1 MKELIALAFLLLP
14 LGSCASSTRFVVHV
28 DSFTTPEAESL
39 ASYSIESPR
48 AEEDPLAWKEFSTY
62 VHRAMQAQG
71 WGRARDGEEPDF
83 ELVVDYGISDPE
95 RYEYTTSSPVY
106 GVVGETTSYNTE
118 YNAYSGYQ
126 PVETKTPEYGITH
139 YTSET
144 AVGVRYHRHLVLV
157 ASKHGADGA
166 PIWQVQARSS
176 GYSHDLRLVF
186 PYMVAAARP
195 YLGRS
200 TGHEVDVTLTENSEE
215 AALIRGES

>member
-1 MKELIALAFLLLP
+1 VVPLSTEAVILDP
-14 LGSCASSTRFVVHV
+14 LGADRPEGPGAHV
-28 DSFTTPEAESL
+28 ES
-39 ASYSIESPR
+39 
-48 AEEDPLAWKEFSTY
+48 
-62 VHRAMQAQG
+62 HRGQAKLSRHLVGEVQ
-71 WGRARDGEEPDF
+71 RRRRCRDGTRGAGKDG
-83 ELVVDYGISDPE
+83 LVILEVLFPRLGIA
-95 RYEYTTSSPVY
+95 RRRFFRQVVAPVY